1 MATRQI
7 EYHEFGLATK
17 YVPWHDDYLK
27 INVFPHPTSVNTDGG
42 AELLRKISV
51 LPPSYQQAILQQYNE
66 ILLWKQVDL
75 VDQKI
80 IAPIVDIKTN
90 EPHCPPTIV
99 FPIFTPLMKREEV
112 WKYNERELNMLGG
125 MFAEKHYISDSDL
138 MGCYDDAIE
147 FCETYDLL
155 SDDILCNPSNI
166 GYHASL
172 GLRLIDYGLSKNN
185 QLLTY

>member
-7 EYHEFGLATK
+7 KYYACGLAAK

-99 FPIFTPLMKREEV
+99 LPIFTPLMKRDEV
-112 WKYNERELNMLGG
+112 WKYNERELNMLVG
-125 MFAEKHYISDSDL
+125 MFAAKHHISDSDL
-138 MGCYDDAIE
+138 IGFYGDVIA
-147 FCETYDLL
+147 FCETYDLQ
-155 SDDILCNPSNI
+155 SDDILRNPSNI

-185 QLLTY
+185 KLLTY